1 MIRTLNFLEN
11 QLQNEPSI
19 SSVNSMA
26 SMFEQTPDSKKEEVK
41 NVLSLSEASFTN
53 RDYTATTMYV
63 ELNNDMTEENIRQ
76 ATQTINQNIDQA
88 PKYPGI
94 DIQTTGTPVMR
105 NVLSDVL
112 VEYCKNNCNSLRFN
126 SRTSYGC

>member
-1 MIRTLNFLEN
+1 
-11 QLQNEPSI
+11 
-19 SSVNSMA
+19 
-26 SMFEQTPDSKKEEVK
+26 
-41 NVLSLSEASFTN
+41 
-53 RDYTATTMYV
+53 MYV

-112 VEYCKNNCNSLRFN
+112 VEDTVKNNCNSLRFN